1 MPVLQRELQA
11 GRRLTPLLCHINL
24 AHGFRGGE
32 RQTELLIRG
41 LVPHVPRQRA
51 IVREGRPLAAHLAG
65 VPGLAVHPV
74 RGRLAAAFATAGSSL
89 VHAHETGGAQA
100 AFVRHGLSG
109 TPYVITRRVDNVP
122 KADPFTRAMYARA
135 AHVAV
140 LSSAIEATLARYDAA
155 IPVCRIPSA
164 ASSIVSDAEWVRAY
178 RERYAGKFLVG
189 HVAALDIAHKGQ
201 LTLIAAAAALERT
214 HPQVHFVV
222 VGSGRDE
229 PRILGAAAG
238 LSNMTFTGWADN
250 VGDYLAA
257 FDLFAF
263 PSKREGLGSI
273 LIDAM
278 QFGLPIVATA
288 VGGIPD
294 LVVDGR
300 NGLLVREDDAE
311 AFAAAIVRLFSDR
324 PLRDAMVRANRLRAR
339 DYQPQIMTDRYLE
352 LYRELGFD
360 FRHGDLS

>member
-1 MPVLQRELQA
+1 MPVLQLELQA
-11 GRRLTPLLCHINL
+11 GRRLTALLCHINL
-24 AHGFRGGE
+24 AHSFRGGE

-41 LVPHVPRQRA
+41 LARHVPRQRA
-51 IVREGRPLAAHLAG
+51 IVREGRPLATRLAG
-65 VPGLAVHPV
+65 VPGLAVYPV
-74 RGRLAAAFATAGSSL
+74 RGRLGAVRETAGSSL

-100 AFVRHGLSG
+100 ALLRHWLTR
-109 TPYVITRRVDNVP
+109 TPYLITRRVDNVP
-122 KADPFTRAMYARA
+122 KTDPFTRAMYKRA
-135 AHVAV
+135 AGVAA
-140 LSSAIEATLARYDAA
+140 LSSAVEASLARYDPA
-155 IPVCRIPSA
+155 IRVRRIPSA
-164 ASSIVSDAEWVRAY
+164 ASAITSDPEWVRAY
-178 RERYAGKFLVG
+178 RERYAGKFVVG

-214 HPQVHFVV
+214 HPQIHFVV

-294 LVVDGR
+294 LVIDGR
-300 NGLLVREDDAE
+300 NGLLVPEDDADGL
-311 AFAAAIVRLFSDR
+311 AAAIVRLFSDQ
-324 PLRDAMVRANRLRAR
+324 PLRDAMARANRLRAR
-339 DYQPQIMTDRYLE
+339 EYQPQIMTDRYLE

-360 FRHGDLS
+360 FRHGEFS